1 MRAHLD
7 IKCMEHHDVEVRTTL
22 TLDRDVAES
31 VRREMQRSGRRLK
44 EVVNEGLRA
53 GLGLKAKTAQVSQF
67 EVQPHAFGFKPG
79 VDLDRLNQVAD
90 ELDAEETARKLAP

>member
-7 IKCMEHHDVEVRTTL
+7 IKCMEHHDAGVRTTL

-31 VRREMQRSGRRLK
+31 VRHEMQRSGRRQK
-44 EVVNEGLRA
+44 DVVNEGLRA
-53 GLGLKAKTAQVSQF
+53 GLGLKAKTAEARRF

-79 VDLDRLNQVAD
+79 VDLDRLNQLAD
-90 ELDAEETARKLAP
+90 ELGAEETARKLAR